1 MVATSLCGLVI
12 LGTDTLIAT
21 ALFHTCGH
29 FKIIHEKIEN
39 IDTEIDL
46 VSIIYFKNLLHHYII
61 NNVIIN
67 MFGTAMN

>member
-29 FKIIHEKIEN
+29 FKVLHERIEN
-39 IDTEIDL
+39 INTDIDF
-46 VSIIYFKNLLHHYII
+46 VSIYFTSLSYHRII
-61 NNVIIN
+61 NEHL
-67 MFGTAMN
+67 

>member
-29 FKIIHEKIEN
+29 FKVLHEKIEN
-39 IDTEIDL
+39 MDTEIDL
-46 VSIIYFKNLLHHYII
+46 VSIYFKSLPYHYKYVW
-61 NNVIIN
+61 NN
-67 MFGTAMN
+67 

>member
-29 FKIIHEKIEN
+29 FRVLQNKIKSIS
-39 IDTEIDL
+39 TETD
-46 VSIIYFKNLLHHYII
+46 VSIYFRSFLYII
-61 NNVIIN
+61 IFLMYLAI
-67 MFGTAMN
+67 MFL